1 VRGVPVEEELKE
13 FTPQRETV
21 LTIGVFDGIHLGH
34 QHLIEYLKRQALM
47 RDYLP
52 GVVTFRRHPQQ
63 VLSPQTH
70 LHYLTT
76 LEERIRLLKGLGI
89 ELIVPLPFN
98 LELAQLPARQFA
110 SLLQTHLRMRGLVVG
125 PDFAMGQGREG
136 DVSTLHSLG
145 KEMGFWVDV
154 VLPKIV
160 NGEVVSSTIIRQALA
175 QGDMLKVR
183 RLLGRPFSLSGKVV
197 HGTER
202 GKQLGFPTANLGVNS
217 GQALPIDGVYV
228 TRAYLGS
235 HAYPSVTNIGI
246 RPTFGQG
253 ERAVEVYLLDFK
265 GQLYG
270 QGLRIELVERLRD
283 ERRFPTLEE
292 LKAQINRDVE
302 QAISILERQ
311 RDDYPRS

>member
-1 VRGVPVEEELKE
+1 VQVEEELKE
-13 FTPQRETV
+13 FTPEQETV
-21 LTIGVFDGIHLGH
+21 LTVGVFDGIHLGH
-34 QHLIEYLKRQALM
+34 QHLIEYLKRQALV

-63 VLSPQTH
+63 VLSPQTP
-70 LHYLTT
+70 LPYLTS
-76 LEERIRLLKGLGI
+76 LEERITLLKGLGI
-89 ELIVPLPFN
+89 ELIVPLSFT
-98 LELAQLPARQFA
+98 LELAQIPARQFA
-110 SLLQTHLRMRGLVVG
+110 SLLQTHLKMRGLVVG

-136 DVSTLHSLG
+136 DIFALHSLG
-145 KEMGFWVDV
+145 KEAGFWVDV
-154 VLPKIV
+154 VPPKLS

-175 QGDMLKVR
+175 QGDMPKVS

-217 GQALPIDGVYV
+217 GQGLPVDGVYV
-228 TRAYLGS
+228 TRAYLGN
-235 HAYPSVTNIGI
+235 HAYPSVTNIGL

-270 QGLRIELVERLRD
+270 QELRVELVERLRG
-283 ERRFPTLEE
+283 ERHFPTSEE

-311 RDDYPRS
+311 KND